1 MTHKDNIQQSANK
14 TPEPAKKKSSGN
26 WMVPAGVAL
35 ICAGIFYW
43 AMFGSGAPASQNG
56 GAPNSSAPAANTSPA
71 QNAGSP
77 AHFNS
82 AEEAQPYP
90 QTLDPKQ
97 FGNRDVAHAYQ
108 VAKEIPGVLAQQP
121 CYCYCS
127 VTAGHRGLLDCWT
140 DLHGSI
146 CDICVKEA
154 LLTERLNKLGLKPDQ
169 IREAIMRGD
178 WQSVNVQMN

>member
-1 MTHKDNIQQSANK
+1 MTRKDNIEQSANK
-14 TPEPAKKKSSGN
+14 TPEPAKKNSGN

-43 AMFGSGAPASQNG
+43 AMFGSGAPASQNSA
-56 GAPNSSAPAANTSPA
+56 APQSSAPAANATPGQDA
-71 QNAGSP
+71 NTAP
-77 AHFNS
+77 AHFTS
-82 AEEAQPYP
+82 AEAAQPYP
-90 QTLDPKQ
+90 PTLDPAQ
-97 FGNRDVAHAYQ
+97 FPNPDVKHAYT

-127 VTAGHRGLLDCWT
+127 VTAGHRGLLDCWS

-154 LLTERLNKLGLKPDQ
+154 LLTERLNKLGLSAAQ
-169 IREAIMRGD
+169 IRDAITRGD
-178 WQSVNVQMN
+178 WKSIDVQMN